1 MSRQRERW
9 WTSLTEDDPI
19 SLEPLALLSYPPFKL
34 NTEPDGSGQDTLFD
48 GRSLA
53 KYIVMTGTFVHPI
66 SRRPLEHDDCAKLD
80 SYMGSHGLRKRGEK
94 KVLNMYR
101 MSKAIAVKSTG
112 RDGPTGQEIQ
122 QRRAATTV
130 LSSLFSFSSGDADRD
145 GGSGGRGGGRSGRGG
160 KKSAVEKDG
169 NATLRA
175 ALTKSEETANAE
187 RLQRNKVLI
196 TRMQRAV
203 GGDVARFNS
212 FRQIS
217 TSFRAGRL
225 PARAY
230 HVAFLEIFGD
240 DANADSMWEDLV
252 SMLPDAE
259 KRSALLEV
267 CRSSGSAKGSKSRE
281 RRRRKKKKKGDA
293 GAPVGGGASGGA
305 AAAAAPAPIVWGGK
319 KQHVVDF
326 YCACNALLAP
336 YKSIAPR
343 AFLAA
348 PLLEARLAK
357 ALPTMPPRALLA
369 LRWMSRGG
377 APSPSR
383 IGLVSCDTLG
393 VSAET
398 LGLVI
403 VANRRYVAAERAAPA
418 SSEDARVQRCHAA
431 AVALDELDARELF
444 LYKRCLWHLGQ
455 TLYVRAGGT
464 GVWRTD

>member
-1 MSRQRERW
+1 MSRQRW
-9 WTSLTEDDPI
+9 WTTVTEDDPI

-34 NTEPDGSGQDTLFD
+34 NTEHDGSGQDTLFD

-53 KYIVMTGTFVHPI
+53 SYIVQTGTFAHPI
-66 SRRPLEHDDCAKLD
+66 SRRPLEHDDCARLD
-80 SYMGSHGLRKRGEK
+80 SYMGSHGLRKRNEK

-101 MSKAIAVKSTG
+101 MSKAISVKSTG

-130 LSSLFSFSSGDADRD
+130 LSSLFSFSSSDADRD
-145 GGSGGRGGGRSGRGG
+145 GGRGGGRSGRGRE
-160 KKSAVEKDG
+160 KSSTEKAG
-169 NATLRA
+169 SATLSA

-203 GGDVARFNS
+203 GGDVTRFNS

-230 HVAFLEIFGD
+230 HIAFLEIFGD

-267 CRSSGSAKGSKSRE
+267 CSSSSSAKGSKSSA
-281 RRRRKKKKKGDA
+281 RRRRKKNKGDA
-293 GAPVGGGASGGA
+293 GVGRSGAVSNGA
-305 AAAAAPAPIVWGGK
+305 AAAAAPAPIVWGAK

-326 YCACNALLAP
+326 YSACKELLAP
-336 YKSIAPR
+336 YKTIAPR

-357 ALPTMPPRALLA
+357 ALPTMSPGALLA

-383 IGLVSCDTLG
+383 IGYVSSDTLG
-393 VSAET
+393 VAPET

-403 VANRRYVAAERAAPA
+403 VANRRYVAAERAAPT
-418 SSEDARVQRCHAA
+418 SSEDARMQRRHAA
-431 AVALDELDARELF
+431 MVALDELDARELV
-444 LYKRCLWHLGQ
+444 LYQRCLWHLGQ

-464 GVWRTD
+464 GAWRKE